1 MRHPLDPSHTRRW
14 AGLLAGLM
22 ALANLHSLG
31 AAGTNP
37 GLPPEFQEW
46 LVAVETLI
54 TEEERDY
61 FLSLEENFRRG
72 AFIDRFWRVRD
83 PYPDTVRNEFRETW
97 MSRVDDALDEFGSLT
112 DDRARFFMLNGLP
125 NGIQLMNG
133 RVLDRCF
140 ETDREQEIWFYH
152 RTDRVEA
159 EFAVYFFRP
168 QFPSDSEYRAW
179 LLDESLDPA
188 HRSRLPVTDPTLFC
202 DSDAHE
208 WAMKRITYDSTYYR
222 TLIAEHMALPKPN
235 SREWVAT
242 FAAETTLL
250 PDGASTFDIETSF
263 DFPGRNQNR
272 TAVRGMVIVPMA
284 ALESREVA
292 GQQIFQLLLTGEIVR
307 DDRLFESIRYR
318 FEVPLGTEVESVPLV
333 FQRYLRPGSIRLL
346 LKIEDLLGV
355 QYAQQ
360 DLQLEV
366 PSPTHLSS
374 VEWAPDSELFRRLQE
389 ADDAAARGQTT
400 IRIVPPPDDRIQV
413 GPLRVS
419 TVSAGE
425 FDRVQFLLDNRPLL
439 TKRRPPFSVEL
450 NLGDTAAAHRLRV
463 VAFDAAGEEVAS
475 DEIAI
480 NQGGQRFRVR
490 LVEPRS
496 DRTYEQSL
504 SAVVQVEVPD
514 GQELDRV
521 EIFLDEQRMATLY
534 QEPFVQPLL
543 LQRPGLA
550 YVRAVGYLADGN
562 THEDVVF
569 INTPEYFEQLEVHF
583 VELYA
588 TVTDADGRTLPE
600 LTKEDFAVW
609 EDGEQQE
616 IRRFEYV
623 RDLPLHTAL
632 LIDTSSSMEEDD
644 ALSRVADA
652 ALQFAE
658 QTIEPQDR
666 VALVS
671 FESRP
676 RVESRFNSDVDQIE
690 GALAGL
696 EAHGSTAIYDALVFA
711 LHYFDGVKGP
721 KALLLLSDGKD
732 EASRF
737 DMEGALAV
745 AQRIG
750 VTVYVVGL
758 RDLARDREA
767 KKLLRRIARETGGQ
781 SFFIETIDEL
791 PEVYQAIQE
800 ELRSQYLVAYQS
812 TSTKDPD
819 QLRLIRV
826 EVDRRGAEVR
836 TLSGYYP

>member
-1 MRHPLDPSHTRRW
+1 MRFYPYTLIGRRV
-14 AGLLAGLM
+14 GLIAGLM
-22 ALANLHSLG
+22 LLAIPHSPVG
-31 AAGTNP
+31 GEA
-37 GLPPEFQEW
+37 PPELPAEFREW
-46 LVAVETLI
+46 LVTVETLI
-54 TEEERDY
+54 TDEERDY

-72 AFIDRFWRVRD
+72 AFIDRFWQVRD

-97 MSRVDDALDEFGSLT
+97 ISRVDDALQEFGSLT
-112 DDRARFFMLNGLP
+112 DDRARFFMLNGWP
-125 NGIQLMNG
+125 NGIRLING

-140 ETDREQEIWFYH
+140 ERDREQETWFYH

-179 LLDESLDPA
+179 LLDERLDPA

-202 DSDAHE
+202 DSDAHQ

-222 TLIAEHMALPKPN
+222 TLIAEHMALPEPN

-250 PDGASTFDIETSF
+250 PKGASTFDIETSF
-263 DFPGRNQNR
+263 DFPGRKQNR
-272 TAVRGMVIVPMA
+272 TAVRGMVSVPAA
-284 ALESREVA
+284 ALESREA
-292 GQQIFQLLLTGEIVR
+292 GGQQIFQLLLTGEVVR
-307 DDRLFESIRYR
+307 DDRLFETIRYR
-318 FEVPLGTEVESVPLV
+318 YEIPLGANVDSVPLV
-333 FQRYLRPGSIRLL
+333 FQRYLRPGTIRLL
-346 LKIEDLLGV
+346 LKIEDLLGR
-355 QYAQQ
+355 QYAHQ

-366 PSPTHLSS
+366 PSPSDLESIGWT
-374 VEWAPDSELFRRLQE
+374 PDSELFRRLQE
-389 ADDAAARGQTT
+389 AGEAAARGQTT

-413 GPLRVS
+413 GPLRVN

-425 FDRVQFLLDNRPLL
+425 LARVQFFLDNRPLL

-463 VAFDAAGEEVAS
+463 VAYDAAGEEVAS

-496 DRTYEQSL
+496 ERTYEQSL

-514 GQELDRV
+514 GQELERV

-562 THEDVVF
+562 TTEDVVF

-588 TVTDADGRTLPE
+588 TVTDTEGRTLPE
-600 LTKEDFAVW
+600 LTKDDFTVW
-609 EDGEQQE
+609 EDGEEQE

-658 QTIEPQDR
+658 QTIEPRDR
-666 VALVS
+666 VAVVS
-671 FESRP
+671 FDSRP
-676 RVESRFNSDVDQIE
+676 RVESRFTNDVDQIE

-711 LHYFDGVKGP
+711 LHYFDGIKGP

-737 DMEGALAV
+737 DLEGALAV

-758 RDLARDREA
+758 HDLARDRDA

-781 SFFIETIDEL
+781 SFFIESVDQL

-812 TSTKDPD
+812 TSIKDPAE
-819 QLRLIRV
+819 LRLIRV
-826 EVDRRGAEVR
+826 KVDRRGAEVR

>member
-1 MRHPLDPSHTRRW
+1 
-14 AGLLAGLM
+14 AG
-22 ALANLHSLG
+22 
-31 AAGTNP
+31 
-37 GLPPEFQEW
+37 
-46 LVAVETLI
+46 
-54 TEEERDY
+54 
-61 FLSLEENFRRG
+61 
-72 AFIDRFWRVRD
+72 
-83 PYPDTVRNEFRETW
+83 
-97 MSRVDDALDEFGSLT
+97 
-112 DDRARFFMLNGLP
+112 
-125 NGIQLMNG
+125 
-133 RVLDRCF
+133 
-140 ETDREQEIWFYH
+140 
-152 RTDRVEA
+152 
-159 EFAVYFFRP
+159 
-168 QFPSDSEYRAW
+168 
-179 LLDESLDPA
+179 
-188 HRSRLPVTDPTLFC
+188 
-202 DSDAHE
+202 
-208 WAMKRITYDSTYYR
+208 
-222 TLIAEHMALPKPN
+222 
-235 SREWVAT
+235 
-242 FAAETTLL
+242 
-250 PDGASTFDIETSF
+250 
-263 DFPGRNQNR
+263 
-272 TAVRGMVIVPMA
+272 
-284 ALESREVA
+284 
-292 GQQIFQLLLTGEIVR
+292 
-307 DDRLFESIRYR
+307 
-318 FEVPLGTEVESVPLV
+318 VESVPLV
-333 FQRYLRPGSIRLL
+333 FQRYLRPGTIRLL
-346 LKIEDLLGV
+346 LKIEDLLGR

-360 DLQLEV
+360 DLRLDV
-366 PSPTHLSS
+366 PSPTDLASI
-374 VEWAPDSELFRRLQE
+374 EWSPDSELFRRLQE
-389 ADDAAARGQTT
+389 AGEAAARGQTT

-413 GPLRVS
+413 GPLRVN

-425 FDRVQFLLDNRPLL
+425 FARVQFFLDNRSLL

-463 VAFDAAGEEVAS
+463 VAHDAAGEEVAS
-475 DEIAI
+475 DEVSI

-490 LVEPRS
+490 LVEPRAE
-496 DRTYEQSL
+496 RTYEQSL

-514 GQELDRV
+514 GQELERV
-521 EIFLDEQRMATLY
+521 EVFLDEQRMATLY

-562 THEDVVF
+562 TTEDVVF

-600 LTKEDFAVW
+600 LTGDDFKVW
-609 EDGEQQE
+609 EDGEEQE

-658 QTIEPQDR
+658 QTIEPRDR

-671 FESRP
+671 FDSRP
-676 RVESRFNSDVDQIE
+676 RVESRFTNDVDQIE

-737 DMEGALAV
+737 DLEGALAV

-758 RDLARDREA
+758 RDLARDRDA

-781 SFFIETIDEL
+781 SFFIESIDEL

-800 ELRSQYLVAYQS
+800 DLRSQYLVAYQS
-812 TSTKDPD
+812 TSAKDPD

>member
-1 MRHPLDPSHTRRW
+1 M
-14 AGLLAGLM
+14 LLAIP
-22 ALANLHSLG
+22 HSPV
-31 AAGTNP
+31 AGEA
-37 GLPPEFQEW
+37 PPELPAEFRDW

-54 TEEERDY
+54 TDEELDY
-61 FLSLEENFRRG
+61 FFSLDENFRRG
-72 AFIDRFWRVRD
+72 AFIDRFWQVRD
-83 PYPDTVRNEFRETW
+83 PYPDTVRNEFRENW

-112 DDRARFFMLNGLP
+112 DARARFFMLNGWP
-125 NGIQLMNG
+125 NGILLITG
-133 RVLDRCF
+133 RVLDRCW
-140 ETDREQEIWFYH
+140 ELDNEQEIWFYR
-152 RTDRVEA
+152 RTDRVET

-168 QFPSDSEYRAW
+168 RFPPDSEYSAW
-179 LLDESLDPA
+179 LLDGAREPA
-188 HRSRLPVTDPTLFC
+188 RRSRLPVTDPSLFC
-202 DSDAHE
+202 DSDAHK
-208 WAMKRITYDSTYYR
+208 WAMERITYDTAYYR
-222 TLIAEHMALPKPN
+222 TLVAEHMKPPGPN

-242 FAAETTLL
+242 FAAETTVL
-250 PDGASTFDIETSF
+250 PDGASTFDVETSF
-263 DFPGRNQNR
+263 DFPGRKQSR
-272 TAVRGMVIVPMA
+272 TAVRGMVTVPTT

-292 GQQIFQLLLTGEIVR
+292 GQQIFQLLLTGEVVR
-307 DDRLFESIRYR
+307 DDRLFETLRYR
-318 FEVPLGTEVESVPLV
+318 FEMPMGAGVESVPLV
-333 FQRYLRPGSIRLL
+333 FQRYLRPGTIRLL
-346 LKIEDLLGV
+346 LKIEDLLGGR
-355 QYAQQ
+355 YAQQ
-360 DLQLEV
+360 DLQLEI
-366 PSPTHLSS
+366 PSPTDLES
-374 VEWAPDSELFRRLQE
+374 VGWSPDSELFRRLQE
-389 ADDAAARGQTT
+389 AGEAAARGQTT

-413 GPLRVS
+413 GPLRVN

-425 FDRVQFLLDNRPLL
+425 FARVQFFLDNRPLL

-463 VAFDAAGEEVAS
+463 VAYDAAGEEVAS
-475 DEIAI
+475 DEISI

-490 LVEPRS
+490 LVEPRAE
-496 DRTYEQSL
+496 RTYEQSL
-504 SAVVQVEVPD
+504 SAVIQVEVPD

-521 EIFLDEQRMATLY
+521 EVFLDEQRMATLY

-562 THEDVVF
+562 TTEDVVF

-588 TVTDADGRTLPE
+588 TVTGGQGQSLRE
-600 LTKEDFAVW
+600 LTKDDFTVW
-609 EDGEQQE
+609 EDGERQE

-652 ALQFAE
+652 ALQFAK

-666 VALVS
+666 IALVS
-671 FESRP
+671 FDSRP
-676 RVESRFNSDVDQIE
+676 RVESRFTNDVDQIE

-737 DMEGALAV
+737 DLEGALAV

-758 RDLARDREA
+758 RDLARDRDA
-767 KKLLRRIARETGGQ
+767 KKLLRRISRETGGQ
-781 SFFIETIDEL
+781 SFFIESPDEL
-791 PEVYQAIQE
+791 PEVYQAILE
-800 ELRSQYLVAYQS
+800 DLRSQYLIAYQS

-826 EVDRRGAEVR
+826 AVDRRGAEVR

>member
-1 MRHPLDPSHTRRW
+1 M
-14 AGLLAGLM
+14 LLAIPHSP
-22 ALANLHSLG
+22 LAGES
-31 AAGTNP
+31 
-37 GLPPEFQEW
+37 PPELPAEFREW

-54 TEEERDY
+54 TDEELDY
-61 FLSLEENFRRG
+61 FFSLEEDFRRG
-72 AFIDRFWRVRD
+72 AFIDRFWKVRD

-97 MSRVDDALDEFGSLT
+97 MLRVDDALDEFGTLT
-112 DDRARFFMLNGLP
+112 DARARFFMLNGWP
-125 NGIQLMNG
+125 NGVLLITG
-133 RVLDRCF
+133 RVLDRCW
-140 ETDREQEIWFYH
+140 ERDNEQEIWFYR

-168 QFPSDSEYRAW
+168 KFPPDSEYRAW
-179 LLDESLDPA
+179 LVDGSHDPA
-188 HRSRLPVTDPTLFC
+188 RRTRLPVTDPSLFC
-202 DSDAHE
+202 DADAHS
-208 WAMKRITYDSTYYR
+208 WAMERITYDTAYYR
-222 TLIAEHMALPKPN
+222 TLVAEHMTPPGPS

-242 FAAETTLL
+242 FAAETTVL
-250 PDGASTFDIETSF
+250 PEGASTFDIETSF

-272 TAVRGMVIVPMA
+272 TAVRGMVAVPTA

-307 DDRLFESIRYR
+307 DDRLFETLRYR
-318 FEVPLGTEVESVPLV
+318 FEMPMAAGVESVPLV
-333 FQRYLRPGSIRLL
+333 FQRYLRPGTIRLL
-346 LKIEDLLGV
+346 LKIEDLLGR

-360 DLQLEV
+360 DLRLDV
-366 PSPTHLSS
+366 PSPTDLASI
-374 VEWAPDSELFRRLQE
+374 EWSPDSELFRRLQE
-389 ADDAAARGQTT
+389 AGEAAARGQTT
-400 IRIVPPPDDRIQV
+400 IRIVPPQDDRIQV
-413 GPLRVS
+413 GPLRVN

-425 FDRVQFLLDNRPLL
+425 FARVQFLLDNRPLL

-463 VAFDAAGEEVAS
+463 VAYDAAGEEVAS

-490 LVEPRS
+490 LVEPRAE
-496 DRTYEQSL
+496 RTYEQSL

-514 GQELDRV
+514 GQELERV
-521 EIFLDEQRMATLY
+521 EVFLDEQRMATLY

-600 LTKEDFAVW
+600 LTGDDFKVW
-609 EDGEQQE
+609 EDGEEQE

-652 ALQFAE
+652 ALQFAK
-658 QTIEPQDR
+658 QTIEPRDR

-671 FESRP
+671 FDSRP
-676 RVESRFNSDVDQIE
+676 RVESRFTNDVDQIE

-737 DMEGALAV
+737 DLEGALAV

-758 RDLARDREA
+758 RDLARDRDA

-781 SFFIETIDEL
+781 SFFIESIDEL

-800 ELRSQYLVAYQS
+800 DLRSQYLVAYQS
-812 TSTKDPD
+812 TSAKDPD

>member
-1 MRHPLDPSHTRRW
+1 MRFYPYTLIGRRV
-14 AGLLAGLM
+14 GLIAGLM
-22 ALANLHSLG
+22 LLAIPHSPVG
-31 AAGTNP
+31 GEA
-37 GLPPEFQEW
+37 PPELPAEFREW
-46 LVAVETLI
+46 LVTVETLI
-54 TEEERDY
+54 TDEERDY

-72 AFIDRFWRVRD
+72 AFIDRFWQVRD

-97 MSRVDDALDEFGSLT
+97 ISRVDDALQEFGSLT
-112 DDRARFFMLNGLP
+112 DDRARFFMLNGWP
-125 NGIQLMNG
+125 NGIRLING

-140 ETDREQEIWFYH
+140 ERDREQETWFYH

-179 LLDESLDPA
+179 LLDERLDPA

-202 DSDAHE
+202 DSDAHQ

-222 TLIAEHMALPKPN
+222 TLIAEHMALPEPN

-250 PDGASTFDIETSF
+250 PEGASTFDIETSF
-263 DFPGRNQNR
+263 DFPGRKQNR
-272 TAVRGMVIVPMA
+272 TAVRGMVSVPAA
-284 ALESREVA
+284 ALESREA
-292 GQQIFQLLLTGEIVR
+292 GGQQIFQLLLTGEVVR
-307 DDRLFESIRYR
+307 DDRLFETIRYR
-318 FEVPLGTEVESVPLV
+318 YEIPLGANVDSVPLV
-333 FQRYLRPGSIRLL
+333 FQRYLRPGTIRLL
-346 LKIEDLLGV
+346 LKIEDLLGR
-355 QYAQQ
+355 QYAHQ

-366 PSPTHLSS
+366 PSPSDLESIGWT
-374 VEWAPDSELFRRLQE
+374 PDSELFRRLQE
-389 ADDAAARGQTT
+389 AGEAAARGQTT

-413 GPLRVS
+413 GPLRVN

-425 FDRVQFLLDNRPLL
+425 LARVQFFLDNRPLL

-463 VAFDAAGEEVAS
+463 VAYDAAGEEVAS

-496 DRTYEQSL
+496 ERTYEQSL

-514 GQELDRV
+514 GQELERV

-562 THEDVVF
+562 TTEDVVF

-588 TVTDADGRTLPE
+588 TVTDTEGRTLPE
-600 LTKEDFAVW
+600 LTKDDFTVW
-609 EDGEQQE
+609 EDGEEQE

-658 QTIEPQDR
+658 QTIEPRDR
-666 VALVS
+666 VAVVS
-671 FESRP
+671 FDSRP
-676 RVESRFNSDVDQIE
+676 RVESRFTNDVDQIE

-711 LHYFDGVKGP
+711 LHYFDGIKGP

-737 DMEGALAV
+737 DLEGALAV

-758 RDLARDREA
+758 HDLARDRDA

-781 SFFIETIDEL
+781 SFFIESVDQL

-812 TSTKDPD
+812 TSIKDPAE
-819 QLRLIRV
+819 LRLIRV
-826 EVDRRGAEVR
+826 KVDRRGAEVR